1 MCELLGVSSD
11 HRIILNP
18 YLQAFGLHS
27 SRHPNGWGYASF
39 EGSSSASGGNR
50 KCVSLI
56 KEPETAARSPLFRA
70 MLQTEVCASC
80 AMAHIR
86 YATVGNVEYANCHPF
101 SERTGNGR
109 QITLIHNGTVFQAP
123 ELNRF
128 LKSQNGETDSERILL
143 YMVDRINR
151 IEQERRREL
160 TRKERLLFF
169 DSVIRDLSAG
179 NKLNLI
185 LFDGEYLYVHTNCR
199 GTLSFL
205 KKDGSVLVAT
215 QPLSDE
221 EWKPFPLFRLCAFLD
236 GALVYEGSPH
246 GREYVPNDEDLKN
259 LYLAYACL

>member
-1 MCELLGVSSD
+1 
-11 HRIILNP
+11 
-18 YLQAFGLHS
+18 
-27 SRHPNGWGYASF
+27 
-39 EGSSSASGGNR
+39 
-50 KCVSLI
+50 
-56 KEPETAARSPLFRA
+56 
-70 MLQTEVCASC
+70 MLQTEVCSSC

-101 SERTGNGR
+101 SERTANGR

-128 LKSQNGETDSERILL
+128 LKFQNGETDSERILL

-151 IEQERRREL
+151 IEQERRRGL
-160 TRKERLLFF
+160 TGKERLLFF
-169 DSVIRDLSAG
+169 DSVITDLSSG

-205 KKDGSVLVAT
+205 KKNGSVLVAT

-236 GALVYEGSPH
+236 GALVYEGNPH